1 MICSSSG
8 AHSQASSL
16 ADDCVDAYVPVQSGV
31 RPTTE
36 EYIDMEASHRQ
47 HANANTNSSVSS
59 AASSCSIT
67 TSGTPSTDMRFA
79 EYQLDKIVSH
89 FTPDDDDPS
98 FLADRP
104 IRAYSVGSRLE
115 HNKRKLR
122 VEMLAAE
129 HCSNSP
135 SSRVRAF
142 SVGSKAKVA
151 RSDLYR
157 GSNNSSNLTKTMSSD
172 LVSLISTINNNNNNH
187 NHNNNNIIKNLKTH
201 TANNILNN
209 NIGTAASKTSLTGG
223 NTTAKGSASGNK
235 KSLTTSTVGSMNT
248 KSNSIDPMDDLMEI
262 DFTKKDDDSLSNDSS
277 YEQNHASCDDLME
290 IDCQQYSS
298 YGSSTSSTG
307 GCGSGLH
314 RRKIASMP
322 VGANS
327 NSISSRASQ
336 PVPITMKRSDVLSS
350 MMPPRQGYSFEQIE
364 QQKNKD
370 GYMNMKPVGS
380 SDSRH
385 GSTSSLAFNK
395 NNSSLSS
402 SPAKSINRPPAIS
415 SPAATHRSMLLSRT
429 AQTSFNS
436 DDYLNMSPISARSN
450 QAQVTP
456 LSVTTPTPTS
466 TPNVGAGSAPEGYME
481 MSWGKLTTANATNNN
496 NNTQSSS
503 SSISSSN
510 EYINMNFSGNIPR
523 TSSASSDCSSGSG
536 QNLATAAPNR
546 AAGPSNSRMRSMP
559 ITIRTNK
566 LQPTS
571 STQSQQCGATLPS
584 QHAVIIQP
592 PNHHPQSFAAGKMF
606 PPSYLNINAKVSS
619 ALTQSDSL
627 DGDVVTP
634 TAITS
639 SDASS
644 QHSAAIFPF
653 SPNSPN
659 SGTNKQIFSSQQQTS
674 QTQQQLPCEEQKRKC
689 LVDGTTGEYCLF
701 QFKMIK
707 KKLICVLSM
716 AH

>member
-1 MICSSSG
+1 M
-8 AHSQASSL
+8 
-16 ADDCVDAYVPVQSGV
+16 QSGV

-47 HANANTNSSVSS
+47 HANANTNSSISS

-122 VEMLAAE
+122 VDMLAAE
-129 HCSNSP
+129 HCNNSP

-172 LVSLISTINNNNNNH
+172 LVNLISTINNNNNNNH
-187 NHNNNNIIKNLKTH
+187 NNNNNIIKNLKTY

-209 NIGTAASKTSLTGG
+209 NIGTAASKTSLAGG
-223 NTTAKGSASGNK
+223 NATAKGSGNK
-235 KSLTTSTVGSMNT
+235 KSLDTSTLGSMNC
-248 KSNSIDPMDDLMEI
+248 KGNSIDPMDDLMEI

-290 IDCQQYSS
+290 IDYPQYSS

-314 RRKIASMP
+314 RRKTASMP

-327 NSISSRASQ
+327 NSIASRASQ

-429 AQTSFNS
+429 AQTSINS
-436 DDYLNMSPISARSN
+436 DDYLDMSPISARSN

-466 TPNVGAGSAPEGYME
+466 TPTVGAGSAPEGYME

-496 NNTQSSS
+496 NNMQSSS

-536 QNLATAAPNR
+536 QNVPTAMPNR
-546 AAGPSNSRMRSMP
+546 ATGPSQIDSRMSRMRSMP

-571 STQSQQCGATLPS
+571 STQTQQCGATLPS

-627 DGDVVTP
+627 DEDVVTP
-634 TAITS
+634 TAATS

-659 SGTNKQIFSSQQQTS
+659 SGTNKQIFSSQPQTS
-674 QTQQQLPCEEQKRKC
+674 QTQQLPCEEQKRKC
-689 LVDGTTGEYCLF
+689 LVDGTSGECRLC
-701 QFKMIK
+701 QFTNKV
-707 KKLICVLSM
+707 KLN
-716 AH
+716 

>member
-1 MICSSSG
+1 
-8 AHSQASSL
+8 
-16 ADDCVDAYVPVQSGV
+16 
-31 RPTTE
+31 
-36 EYIDMEASHRQ
+36 MEASHRR
-47 HANANTNSSVSS
+47 HANANTNSSISS
-59 AASSCSIT
+59 AASSCSI

-89 FTPDDDDPS
+89 FTPDDDDPN
-98 FLADRP
+98 FIADRP

-122 VEMLAAE
+122 VDMLAAE
-129 HCSNSP
+129 HCNS

-157 GSNNSSNLTKTMSSD
+157 GTNLPSNLTKTMSSD
-172 LVSLISTINNNNNNH
+172 LVQLMSTINNNNNH
-187 NHNNNNIIKNLKTH
+187 NHNNNNIIKNLKTS

-209 NIGTAASKTSLTGG
+209 NIVSAASKTSLTGG
-223 NTTAKGSASGNK
+223 NTTTTTMGTGSGNNK
-235 KSLTTSTVGSMNT
+235 KSLTAPTLSSMNS
-248 KSNSIDPMDDLMEI
+248 KANSIDPMDDLMEI

-277 YEQNHASCDDLME
+277 YDQNHASCDDLME
-290 IDCQQYSS
+290 IDYPQYSS

-307 GCGSGLH
+307 GGGGGSGMN
-314 RRKIASMP
+314 RRKTASMP
-322 VGANS
+322 VGTNS
-327 NSISSRASQ
+327 NSISTRASQ
-336 PVPITMKRSDVLSS
+336 PVPITTKRSDVLSS

-380 SDSRH
+380 SESRH

-402 SPAKSINRPPAIS
+402 SPAKSINGPPAVS
-415 SPAATHRSMLLSRT
+415 SPAATHRTLGLSRT
-429 AQTSFNS
+429 AQTSINTN
-436 DDYLNMSPISARSN
+436 DYLNMSPISTRSN
-450 QAQVTP
+450 QSQVNQAP
-456 LSVTTPTPTS
+456 PASVPTPTPT
-466 TPNVGAGSAPEGYME
+466 VGSGSAPEGYME
-481 MSWGKLTTANATNNN
+481 MSWGKLTLANASNNN
-496 NNTQSSS
+496 NNNASL

-523 TSSASSDCSSGSG
+523 TSSASSDCSSGSSG
-536 QNLATAAPNR
+536 QNMPTATPNRTAAT
-546 AAGPSNSRMRSMP
+546 SNCDSRTNRMRSMP

-566 LQPTS
+566 LQATAPT
-571 STQSQQCGATLPS
+571 QPQQIGGTLPT
-584 QHAVIIQP
+584 QHTAVNQP

-627 DGDVVTP
+627 DEDHEVTP
-634 TAITS
+634 TAVASS

-659 SGTNKQIFSSQQQTS
+659 SGTNKQIFSSQSQTS

-689 LVDGTTGEYCLF
+689 LVDGTTGE
-701 QFKMIK
+701 
-707 KKLICVLSM
+707 
-716 AH
+716 